1 MDKKGFLLAEETLK
15 IIIAVIC
22 ISFLVYL
29 LVSLYMSNKN
39 KDLEFA
45 KQSLGHLVK
54 GLSLGNSYV
63 EIYNPY
69 GWGIVSFSS
78 PNLLESQ
85 IPKTCI
91 ENRWKDCIC
100 ICKESREELD
110 FRDTLPTGESDIR
123 LSRSRIWLDGCNNKN
138 GAVCRENIFS
148 VVGSEGNYVEIT
160 NPPVVLEIDYENKI
174 IRRV

>member
-1 MDKKGFLLAEETLK
+1 MLFWKMDKKGFLLAEETLK

-39 KDLEFA
+39 KDLDFA
-45 KQSLGHLVK
+45 EQSLEHLVK

-63 EIYNPY
+63 EIYNPH

-78 PNLLESQ
+78 SNLLESQ

-91 ENRWKDCIC
+91 ENRWTECIC
-100 ICKESREELD
+100 ICKEPGGASVK
-110 FRDTLPTGESDIR
+110 TW
-123 LSRSRIWLDGCNNKN
+123 LSSCNNKN
-138 GAVCRENIFS
+138 SVVCRENIFS
-148 VVGSEGNYVEIT
+148 VSGGVANNIDIK